1 MSTYVTSLIIG
12 TVGLAS
18 GLVLG
23 STSFAQG
30 ISDPALLAKNSF
42 QWNQEERE
50 LGFLHFDEVFEGRD
64 VSRGDKVHEL
74 PQGTPI
80 SAFSQ
85 GGEKEKE
92 FEKYLTEQKVA
103 GLLILQDGK
112 IRIERYALGLSKAGR
127 WTSQSVAKSVTST
140 LVGIAIKDGYI
151 NSVDDYVSDYI
162 SGLKGSAYDK
172 VTVHHLLTMNT
183 GVQWKESY
191 TDPNS
196 DLTRFFTDPIE
207 PGMDQTVSY
216 MRQLPAEAEPGT
228 RWVYKTGET
237 HLLGILVSS
246 ATRQTLSSYLS
257 SKIWVPYGMEQKAT
271 WILNQTNQELAGCC
285 LQMTLRDLGRF
296 GQFVLDGGRIDSA
309 SIVPDN
315 WFQAATQTQIPLW
328 GGWGYGYQWWI
339 MNDGTF
345 RAIGIHGQMI
355 YIDPERHLVLA
366 IYSAWPEA
374 ESDKR
379 RAAAAI
385 FLDTVT
391 KAIDEEKTES
401 SSQ

>member
-1 MSTYVTSLIIG
+1 MSTLVTSPIIG
-12 TVGLAS
+12 TVGLAI
-18 GLVLG
+18 GLALG

-30 ISDPALLAKNSF
+30 ISDPAMLPKNSF

-64 VSRGDKVHEL
+64 VPRGDKVHEL

-80 SAFSQ
+80 SAFCH
-85 GGEKEKE
+85 GGEKERE

-103 GLLILQDGK
+103 GLLIIQDGK
-112 IRIERYALGLSKAGR
+112 IRLERYALGLDKAGR

-140 LVGIAIKDGYI
+140 LVGAAIKDGYI
-151 NSVDDYVSDYI
+151 NSVDDYLTDYI
-162 SGLKGSAYDK
+162 PDLIGSAYEK

-183 GVQWKESY
+183 GVQWKETY
-191 TDPNS
+191 NDPDS

-216 MRQLPAEAEPGT
+216 MRRLPAEAEPGT

-246 ATRQTLSSYLS
+246 ATGQTLSKYLS
-257 SKIWVPYGMEQKAT
+257 SKIWAPYGMEQKAT
-271 WILNQTNQELAGCC
+271 WLLNQTNQELAGCC
-285 LQMTLRDLGRF
+285 LQMTLRDFGRF
-296 GQFVLDGGRIDSA
+296 GQFILEDGRIDGE

-315 WFQAATQTQIPLW
+315 WFEAATQTQIPLW
-328 GGWGYGYQWWI
+328 GGWGYGYQWWT

-355 YIDPERHLVLA
+355 HIDPARGLVVA
-366 IYSAWPEA
+366 INSAWPEA

-379 RAAAAI
+379 RAAVAI
-385 FLDTVT
+385 FLKNIT
-391 KAIDEEKTES
+391 KEIDEEGTES
-401 SSQ
+401 PNP